1 MAGKVFISEY
11 QMTTIRGVQMLKAPP
26 LVVQVPITSSG
37 SHQEFSAFNGSTEA
51 IRIAVDGGGA
61 VCIKFGTAPAA
72 TTNDERWAANQTEH
86 RAVAPGDTI
95 SIISSPT

>member
-1 MAGKVFISEY
+1 MAGKVFLSEY
-11 QMTTIRGVQMLKAPP
+11 SLNTVRGVQILKAPP
-26 LVVQVPITSSG
+26 LRVQTPITSSG
-37 SHQEFSAFNGSTEA
+37 AAQQFTPFLGHTEA
-51 IRIAVDGGGA
+51 IRIAVDGGGP
-61 VCIKFGTAPAA
+61 VCIQFGTAPNA